1 MVTFKRHVDFQVFCR
16 GLDWLIIVCLCNSL
30 LLGTINLFNR
40 LADVHVCLEAT
51 WTTSLR
57 QLGQWFLRLSRVA
70 LIPFAGGFS
79 LQIWFTKLIYLLD
92 GLMTILA
99 QVGDEPPRHFQ
110 NRGRPCEFYSCDSF
124 ELNWL
129 NPLPSSIGQDSP
141 WHYIYIWFNNFI
153 TVFAFNF
160 YHASFLFKTI
170 EPWSL
175 ISQF

>member
-1 MVTFKRHVDFQVFCR
+1 MTFKRLH
-16 GLDWLIIVCLCNSL
+16 WLIIVCLCYSL
-30 LLGTINLFNR
+30 LLWKIYLFNR

-79 LQIWFTKLIYLLD
+79 LQIWFTNLIYLLD
-92 GLMTILA
+92 GYWMTIMA

-129 NPLPSSIGQDSP
+129 NPLPFSIGQDSP
-141 WHYIYIWFNNFI
+141 WNYNPRTFYIWFNIFI
-153 TVFAFNF
+153 TVFAFIF
-160 YHASFLFKTI
+160 YHA
-170 EPWSL
+170 
-175 ISQF
+175 